1 MPEENTPPPNI
12 FVVDHPLV
20 QAKLSLL
27 RAKDTSIADFRRLMR
42 ELAALLAY
50 PVTADLEVASR
61 AVETPLAPFAG
72 TRMARQI
79 ILVPILRAGLG
90 LLEGMLHL
98 FPRAAVGHIGM
109 YRDEETLLPQH
120 YYAKTPAGLA
130 DGEVILLDPMLAT
143 GQSAAAAVTELKNR
157 GATRIRLLCVV
168 SAPQGLNVMQAAHPD
183 VSIYTAA
190 VDERLDERGFIVPGL
205 GDAGDRYFGT

>member
-1 MPEENTPPPNI
+1 MSDAAEVTPNI

-20 QAKLSLL
+20 QAKLTLL
-27 RAKDTSIADFRRLMR
+27 RAKETPPAEFRRLLR

-50 PVTADLEVASR
+50 PVTADLEGALL
-61 AVETPLAPFAG
+61 AVETPLAPIEG
-72 TRMARQI
+72 RQLARPI
-79 ILVPILRAGLG
+79 VLIPILRAGLG
-90 LLEGMLHL
+90 LLEGMLQL
-98 FPRAAVGHIGM
+98 FPDAAVGHIGM

-120 YYAKTPAGLA
+120 YYAKTPPGLA
-130 DGEVILLDPMLAT
+130 DADVILLDPMLAT

-183 VSIYTAA
+183 VPIYTAA
-190 VDERLDERGFIVPGL
+190 MDDRLDE
-205 GDAGDRYFGT
+205 